1 MKWGQRMNKKPVILA
16 ISGVKNSGKTTVIT
30 GILPLLSE
38 KGLRV
43 ATIKHDGHDFEAD
56 VPGRDSWNHF
66 QAGALGTA
74 VYSDTKFLVVKRQ
87 KEPSE
92 KDLAALFPEADLIL
106 LEGFKYSEYPKCEVI
121 RSGNS
126 DRSMCRS
133 GALLAVFSDLPA
145 QSIKNL
151 EPGLPV
157 LELDDPEEMA
167 DFVYHFWET
176 ARGEAAK
183 KRKKQGRREVE
194 KPLEIK
200 SKVVISAEEDFFGPG
215 VWQLLQNIDE
225 TGSIQAAAA
234 RMGMSYSKSL
244 KLINRAEKQ
253 LGFPLL
259 ERHNGGKNGGRSDV
273 TPEGQQFMD
282 RYRAMREEVKQITEN
297 LFEVYFG
304 EYL

>member
-1 MKWGQRMNKKPVILA
+1 MKWGRNMSRKPVILA
-16 ISGVKNSGKTTVIT
+16 ISGVKNSGKTRVIT
-30 GILPLLSE
+30 QILPLLSRR
-38 KGLRV
+38 GLRV

-87 KEPSE
+87 REPSE
-92 KDLAALFPEADLIL
+92 KELASLFPEADLIL

-126 DRSMCRS
+126 DRSVCR
-133 GALLAVFSDLPA
+133 GGTLLAVFSDLPS

-157 LELDDPEEMA
+157 LGLDDPEEMA

-176 ARGEAAK
+176 ARGEAAEEEK
-183 KRKKQGRREVE
+183 NRGRQKGE
-194 KPLEIK
+194 KLLGVK
-200 SKVVISAEEDFFGPG
+200 SKVVISGEEDFFGPG

-234 RMGMSYSKSL
+234 RMKMSYSKSL
-244 KLINRAEKQ
+244 KLVNRAEKQ

-259 ERHNGGKNGGRSDV
+259 ERHNGGKNGGRSDI
-273 TPEGQQFMD
+273 TPEGRRFMD
-282 RYRAMREEVKQITEN
+282 CYQAMREEVKQITQS
-297 LFEVYFG
+297 LFESYFRD
-304 EYL
+304 YL